1 MKEEKGAIIT
11 SGIPSLFLIFAVLV
25 MVTLALLS
33 YGTSRSDVRL
43 SRNSIEQ
50 MEAFYKATAEA
61 AERFNQLENE
71 PPEEGSTV
79 SFSVPFSDSQCIY
92 VEAVLKGDHLTPTI
106 WETRSIGTWEPDT
119 IQHLYQ
125 GETMEDTNG

>member
-1 MKEEKGAIIT
+1 MNEEKSTLVT

-43 SRNSIEQ
+43 SRNSIDQ
-50 MEAFYKATAEA
+50 MEAYYKAAAEA
-61 AERFNQLENE
+61 TERFNQLKDA
-71 PPEEGSTV
+71 PPEDGSAV

-92 VEAVLKGDHLTPTI
+92 VEAALKGDRLTPVV